1 MIRNK
6 IIALL
11 AIALFA
17 VSALYAQETQV
28 IDKVVAVVGRNII
41 LQSDIESQYAQYRMQ
56 GGIKG
61 DAESIRCRI
70 LEDLL
75 FQKLMLNQ
83 AEIDSIT
90 VTDDQVESEMDRRLR
105 YFINE
110 IGSQEKLEAYYN
122 KTINE
127 IKDELRRLITDQMK
141 VEKVQN
147 EIMGKITITPS
158 EVRDMFR
165 KMPKDSILTVNTAYE
180 IAQII
185 KKPPISIDEK
195 LAVKEQL
202 YKIRK
207 RILDGERFSTLAV
220 LYSEDPGSAKKGGE
234 LGFYGRGE
242 LYPEFEAVAFS
253 LKDGEISEIVE
264 TEAGFHVIQMIERRG
279 EFINVRHILLTPKVS
294 PEALEK
300 AYTQLDSIANL
311 IRKDSITFEEA
322 VKRFSDDENK
332 MNGGVIINQ
341 YTGSNLFEAGDLDQ
355 QMAFVINKLE
365 VGAISNPVPMK
376 TDNNKDAYRLLT
388 IKRKTLSHKANLKED
403 YNRIQAWA
411 LQQKRAKAVE
421 EWVADRSSKAYIRI
435 DEKYANCGFE
445 LNFSNK

>member
-11 AIALFA
+11 AIGLFA
-17 VSALYAQETQV
+17 VSSLYAQETQV

-83 AEIDSIT
+83 AEMDSIT

-165 KMPKDSILTVNTAYE
+165 KMPKDSLPTVNTEYE
-180 IAQII
+180 IAQIV

-202 YKIRK
+202 YKVRK

-294 PEALEK
+294 PESLEK
-300 AYTQLDSIANL
+300 AHKQLDSIANL

-332 MNGGVIINQ
+332 MNGGIIINQ
-341 YTGSNLFEAGDLDQ
+341 YTGSNMFEAEDLDQ
-355 QMAFVINKLE
+355 QMAFVIDKLE

-376 TDNNKDAYRLLT
+376 TDDNKDAYRLLT
-388 IKRKTLSHKANLKED
+388 IKRKTLPHKANLKED

-411 LQQKRAKAVE
+411 LQQKRAKAIE
-421 EWVADRSSKAYIRI
+421 DWVADKSAKAYIRI

-445 LNFSNK
+445 LNFQNK

>member
-1 MIRNK
+1 MIRK
-6 IIALL
+6 IISL
-11 AIALFA
+11 IAFVFISLPL
-17 VSALYAQETQV
+17 LYAQEIQV
-28 IDKVVAVVGRNII
+28 IDKVIAVVGRNVI
-41 LQSDIESQYAQYRMQ
+41 LQSDIETQYAQYRLQ

-83 AEIDSIT
+83 AEIDSVT
-90 VTDDQVESEMDRRLR
+90 VTDEQVESEMDRRLR

-122 KTINE
+122 KSIND

-141 VEKVQN
+141 VEKVQS

-158 EVRDMFR
+158 EVREMFR
-165 KMPKDSILTVNTAYE
+165 KMPKDSLPTVNTEYE

-242 LYPEFEAVAFS
+242 LYPEFEAVAFN
-253 LKDGEISEIVE
+253 LKEGEISEIVE
-264 TEAGFHVIQMIERRG
+264 TEAGFHVMQMIERRG

-300 AYTQLDSIANL
+300 AYNQLDSIAKL
-311 IRKDSITFEEA
+311 IRNDSITFEQA
-322 VKRFSDDENK
+322 VKQFSDDENK
-332 MNGGVIINQ
+332 INGGIVINQ
-341 YTGSNLFEAGDLDQ
+341 YTGSNMFEAEDLDQ
-355 QMAFVINKLE
+355 QMAFVIDKLE

-376 TDNNKDAYRLLT
+376 TDDNKDAYRLLT
-388 IKRKTLSHKANLKED
+388 IKRKNLPHKANLKDD
-403 YNRIQAWA
+403 YSRIQMWA
-411 LQQKRAKAVE
+411 LQQKRAQAIEK
-421 EWVADRSSKAYIRI
+421 WVADKSTKNYIRI
-435 DEKYANCGFE
+435 DEEYVNCGFD
-445 LNFSNK
+445 LKFQKK